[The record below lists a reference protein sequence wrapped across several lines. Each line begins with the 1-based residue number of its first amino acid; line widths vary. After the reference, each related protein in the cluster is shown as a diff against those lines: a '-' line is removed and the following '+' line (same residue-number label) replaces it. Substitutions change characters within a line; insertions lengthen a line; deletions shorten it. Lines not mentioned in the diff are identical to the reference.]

1 MNISVS
7 LVVGSDGSTTI
18 SNNSLGISSAADRAA
33 FLARRR
39 TFDAIIIGG
48 NTARNEGY
56 SRSPVPLVI
65 ISRSPISPVP
75 ENELAHLWNMSVSGA
90 IKRASKEFGGN
101 ILIEAGA
108 SIVNEL
114 LEGNL
119 IDSFFLSVT
128 PASGGENVI
137 DWQNILKKFTCVEKS
152 ETSGT
157 LFFHAHN

>member
-1 MNISVS
+1 MSISAS
-7 LVVGSDGSTTI
+7 LVVGCDGSTTKLH
-18 SNNSLGISSAADRAA
+18 SSLGISSSADRAA

-65 ISRSPISPVP
+65 ISRSPISPLP
-75 ENELAHLWNMSVSGA
+75 ENELAHLWNLPVSDA
-90 IKRASKEFGGN
+90 IKRAVKEFGAN
-101 ILIEAGA
+101 ILIEAGS

-114 LEGNL
+114 LEENL

-128 PASGGENVI
+128 PASSGENVI
-137 DWQNILKKFTCVEKS
+137 DWQNILKKFTYVEKS

>member
-1 MNISVS
+1 MSISAS
-7 LVVGSDGSTTI
+7 LVVGCDGSTTKLH
-18 SNNSLGISSAADRAA
+18 SSLGISSPADRAA

-65 ISRSPISPVP
+65 ISRSPISPLP
-75 ENELAHLWNMSVSGA
+75 ENELAHLWNMPVSDA
-90 IKRASKEFGGN
+90 IKRAVNEFGAN

-108 SIVNEL
+108 SIMKEL
-114 LEGNL
+114 LDKNL
-119 IDSFFLSVT
+119 LDSFFLTVT
-128 PASGGENVI
+128 PASGGENLI
-137 DWQNILKKFTCVEKS
+137 DWKSILEKFIHVEKS
-152 ETSGT
+152 ETEGT

>member
-1 MNISVS
+1 MSISAS
-7 LVVGSDGSTTI
+7 LVVGCDGSTTK
-18 SNNSLGISSAADRAA
+18 SNSSIGISSPADRAA

-56 SRSPVPLVI
+56 SRTPVPLVI

-75 ENELAHLWNMSVSGA
+75 ENDLAHLWNMPISDA
-90 IKRASKEFGGN
+90 IQRASKEFGTN

-108 SIVNEL
+108 SIVKEL
-114 LEGNL
+114 LDSNL
-119 IDSFFLSVT
+119 IDSFFLTVT
-128 PASGGENVI
+128 PASGGENLI
-137 DWQNILKKFTCVEKS
+137 DWQIILKKFTYIEKS
-152 ETSGT
+152 EMDGT